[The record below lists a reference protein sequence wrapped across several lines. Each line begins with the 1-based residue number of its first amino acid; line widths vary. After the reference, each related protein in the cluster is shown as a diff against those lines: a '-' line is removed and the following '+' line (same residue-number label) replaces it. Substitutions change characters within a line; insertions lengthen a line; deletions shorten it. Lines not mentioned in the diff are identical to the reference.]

1 MKTIHLLRH
10 AKSSW
15 KDTALSDHDRPLA
28 KRGRAAAK
36 TVAAYLKRRGIVPDL
51 VICSTATRARQTFK
65 PIAKAIKPAE
75 VVLEDRIY
83 AVPERQL
90 LRYLRVMPERT
101 GSVLL
106 IGHNPGLHALAL
118 ALADAASRR
127 RLPPADGKFST
138 GALATLRFAG
148 TWKKLRPGS
157 AALAGFATPKE
168 MEARLRRGKGRHR

>member
-1 MKTIHLLRH
+1 MKTVHLLRH

-15 KDTALSDHDRPLA
+15 KDPALDDHDRPLA

-51 VICSTATRARQTFK
+51 VVCSTATRARQTFK
-65 PIAKAIKPAE
+65 PIAKAIKPPE
-75 VVLEDRIY
+75 IVLEDGVY
-83 AVPERQL
+83 AVPERAL
-90 LRYLRVMPERT
+90 LRYLRALPERA

-127 RLPPADGKFST
+127 RLPPADGKFPT
-138 GALATLRFAG
+138 GALASFRFAG
-148 TWKKLRPGS
+148 RWKELRPGS

-168 MEARLRRGKGRHR
+168 MAAEA